1 MINLATG
8 LATGLA
14 GRLVGINYKIIKL
27 HSLYTKKMVL
37 HEVINEFL
45 ELDGDDY
52 NVVKIS
58 EVKGSRII
66 KYISS
71 YFVGTLKKVVY
82 IPEKLHKHAGFIIR
96 NMMNTV
102 MGNVGIDVRYS
113 NKLFNHFARWF
124 LGFQKFIEKYDI
136 PEKYFKEYYY
146 AAFSGLFI
154 LIFGKI
160 KNFKLYDTIVRL
172 WIIVDNIFGS
182 GIDFGERG
190 LIWKKDVYDFF
201 VGGAFENREKR
212 LEFLRKSEVG
222 GPIIECFKDIEEMRM
237 SEKKKDGLYL
247 RFYKLFRFSYEGG
260 DGGRGRSGS
269 EFEILKNS
277 CLKTKKGL
285 DIFFYAIDY
294 QKKKEDAYKIFHLSF
309 IVQLLDDLMDIRK
322 DKLEGSV
329 TIFSGGGVKENTKNA
344 VRLFQLIQNSRI
356 IRENSFQILYECLM
370 FLILDLN
377 EEFFEPEFIE
387 KIRRECP
394 VMDLKYYNMRELD
407 SIVESEIMK
416 KILCIYLK

>member
-1 MINLATG
+1 
-8 LATGLA
+8 
-14 GRLVGINYKIIKL
+14 
-27 HSLYTKKMVL
+27 MVL

-52 NVVKIS
+52 DVVKIS
-58 EVKGSRII
+58 EIKGSRII

-102 MGNVGIDVRYS
+102 MGNVGLDVGYC
-113 NKLFNHFARWF
+113 NKLFKNFGRKF
-124 LGFQKFIEKYDI
+124 LLFKEFIEKYNL

-160 KNFKLYDTIVRL
+160 KNFKLYDIIIKL
-172 WIIVDNIFGS
+172 WILVDNIFDCES
-182 GIDFGERG
+182 DFGERG

-212 LEFLRKSEVG
+212 LDFLRKSEVG
-222 GPIIECFKDIEEMRM
+222 GPIRECFRNIEEIGL

-260 DGGRGRSGS
+260 DGGHGRSGS

-277 CLKTKKGL
+277 CLKTKKAL

-294 QKKKEDAYKIFHLSF
+294 QKKKDDTYKIFHLSL
-309 IVQLLDDLMDIRK
+309 IIQLLDDLMDIRK
-322 DKLEGSV
+322 DKLEGNV
-329 TIFSGGGVKENTKNA
+329 TIFTGGIEENTKNA

-356 IRENSFQILYECLM
+356 IRDYGFQIFYEGLVFFFM
-370 FLILDLN
+370 DYN
-377 EEFFEPEFIE
+377 SEFFDRKIIE

-394 VMDLKYYNMRELD
+394 IMDFKYYNLRELD

>member
-1 MINLATG
+1 
-8 LATGLA
+8 
-14 GRLVGINYKIIKL
+14 
-27 HSLYTKKMVL
+27 MVL
-37 HEVINEFL
+37 EQVINEFL
-45 ELDGDDY
+45 EIDGDDY
-52 NVVKIS
+52 DVVKIS
-58 EVKGSRII
+58 EIKGSRII

-71 YFVGTLKKVVY
+71 YFVGSLKKVEY

-102 MGNVGIDVRYS
+102 MGNVGIDVKYC
-113 NKLFNHFARWF
+113 NKLFNNFARWF
-124 LGFQKFIEKYDI
+124 LGFQKFIEKHNL

-160 KNFKLYDTIVRL
+160 KNFKLYNIIVKL
-172 WIIVDNIFGS
+172 WIIVDNIFDCEGN
-182 GIDFGERG
+182 FE
-190 LIWKKDVYDFF
+190 LKKDVYDFF

-212 LEFLRKSEVG
+212 LEFLEKSGG
-222 GPIIECFKDIEEMRM
+222 GPIIECFRNIEEMRM

-247 RFYKLFRFSYEGG
+247 RFYKLFRFAYEGG
-260 DGGRGRSGS
+260 GSGGRDRDSGS

-294 QKKKEDAYKIFHLSF
+294 QKKKEDAYKIFHLCF
-309 IVQLLDDLMDIRK
+309 IVQLLDDLMDIWK
-322 DKLEGSV
+322 DKLVGKK
-329 TIFSGGGVKENTKNA
+329 TIFTRGGLEENTRNA

-370 FLILDLN
+370 FLIIDLN
-377 EEFFEPEFIE
+377 EEFFEPEFVG

-394 VMDLKYYNMRELD
+394 VMDLKYYNMREID
-407 SIVESEIMK
+407 SVVESEIMK
-416 KILCIYLK
+416 KIIRMYLK